1 MELLSRIA
9 VGQMLAS
16 ALLATLER
24 SMRVDPVIDSLERL
38 RDSGNDLGAA
48 QLELLNHARQSASGQ
63 APPLVKTQLTHAET
77 LRYWSTT
84 PMLITTLVNAQ
95 DPRAVAAISQ
105 ALETY
110 AEANV
115 DGTGPLYAE
124 ALRMLKEAD
133 VLGQAAA
140 QANRAFGI

>member
-1 MELLSRIA
+1 
-9 VGQMLAS
+9 
-16 ALLATLER
+16 
-24 SMRVDPVIDSLERL
+24 
-38 RDSGNDLGAA
+38 
-48 QLELLNHARQSASGQ
+48 
-63 APPLVKTQLTHAET
+63 
-77 LRYWSTT
+77 
-84 PMLITTLVNAQ
+84 MLITTLVNAQ